1 MPEFGFPA
9 QPRYASMSRIIA
21 DLRNRSDDT
30 RVEAVTGRFRDVTS
44 IRGGKVNEIM
54 QLEKSI
60 ADLNRYAESISLSE
74 SRAAIMQTNLGV
86 AVDISQNAAD
96 TSILVLQNETE
107 VAAEVFSDRARDDL
121 NALVSNFNAN
131 FAGRALFA
139 GDDAGSVSL
148 ADADTIYSAS
158 VAILEAAPT
167 AAAGYADLEAAF
179 FSAGGLFE
187 TTFYLGGDGRAPLT
201 EIAPGQRVDYGVK
214 SDEGAIRNV
223 LFNTVVLAA
232 AYDRTNAISDD
243 QRRTML
249 DHGSNGIRATVA
261 ELIDVRSRLGTAEA
275 RIADVKA
282 RNIAAEAAFGLR
294 FNELA
299 GADSF
304 EAALTLT
311 ELDTQL
317 QTAYQSTA
325 RLSNLSLA
333 NYI

>member
-1 MPEFGFPA
+1 MPDFGFPA

-30 RVEAVTGRFRDVTS
+30 RVEAVTGRFQDVTS
-44 IRGGKVNEIM
+44 VRGGNVNEIM
-54 QLEKSI
+54 ELEKSI
-60 ADLNRYAESISLSE
+60 ADLNNYAVSISLSE
-74 SRAAIMQTNLGV
+74 SRAAIMQTNLGI
-86 AVDISQNAAD
+86 AADIAQNSAD

-107 VAAEVFSDRARDDL
+107 ISAEVFSDRALDDL
-121 NALVSNFNAN
+121 NALVTSFNAN

-148 ADADTIYSAS
+148 ADAETIYTAS
-158 VAILEAAPT
+158 VAILDAAPT
-167 AAAGYADLEAAF
+167 AAAGYANLENEF
-179 FSAGGLFE
+179 FGAGGLFE
-187 TTFYLGGDGRAPLT
+187 TTFYLGGDGSAPLT
-201 EIAPGQRVDYGVK
+201 EISPGQRVDYGVK
-214 SDEGAIRNV
+214 ADEGAVRNA
-223 LFNTVVLAA
+223 LFNTVILAA
-232 AYDRTNAISDD
+232 SFDRTNAVPDD
-243 QRRTML
+243 QRKAML
-249 DHGSNGIRATVA
+249 ELGSNGIRGTIA

-317 QTAYQSTA
+317 QTAYQTTA

>member
-21 DLRNRSDDT
+21 DLRSRSDDT

-44 IRGGKVNEIM
+44 ERGGNVNEIM

-60 ADLNRYAESISLSE
+60 ADLNSYAESISLSE
-74 SRAAIMQTNLGV
+74 SRATIMQTNLGV
-86 AVDISQNAAD
+86 ATDIAQNFAD

-107 VAAEVFSDRARDDL
+107 VAAEVFSAHARDDL

-148 ADADTIYSAS
+148 ADANTIFTAS

-167 AAAGYADLEAAF
+167 AAAGYANLENEF
-179 FSAGGLFE
+179 FGAGGLFE
-187 TTFYLGGDGRAPLT
+187 STFYLGGDGRPPLT
-201 EIAPGQRVDYGVK
+201 EIAPGQRIDYGVK
-214 SDEGAIRNV
+214 ADEGAIRNA

-232 AYDRTNAISDD
+232 SYDRTNAVPND
-243 QRRTML
+243 QRRAML
-249 DHGSNGIRATVA
+249 DLGSNGIRGTVA

-282 RNIAAEAAFGLR
+282 RNIAAEAAFGIR

-304 EAALTLT
+304 EAALSLT

>member
-9 QPRYASMSRIIA
+9 QPRYASMSRLIA
-21 DLRNRSDDT
+21 DLRSRSDDT

-44 IRGGKVNEIM
+44 VRRGNVDEIM

-60 ADLNRYAESISLSE
+60 ADLNTFAESIALSE
-74 SRAAIMQTNLGV
+74 TRASIMQANLGT
-86 AVDISQNAAD
+86 AVDIAQNAAD
-96 TSILVLQNETE
+96 TSILVLSNETE
-107 VAAEVFSDRARDDL
+107 IAAEVFSDRARDDL

-139 GDDAGSVSL
+139 GDDAGTVAL
-148 ADADTIYSAS
+148 ADAETIFTTS

-167 AAAGYADLEAAF
+167 AAAGYADLQNEF
-179 FSAGGLFE
+179 FGAGGAFE
-187 TTFYLGGDGRAPLT
+187 TMFYQGGAGRAPLT
-201 EIAPGQRVDYGVK
+201 EIAEGQRVDYGVK
-214 SDEGAIRNV
+214 ADEDAIRSA
-223 LFNTVVLAA
+223 LFNTIVFAA
-232 AYDRTNAISDD
+232 AYDRSNTIPDD
-243 QRRTML
+243 ERRAL
-249 DHGSNGIRATVA
+249 LQHGSDGMRGAIT
-261 ELIDVRSRLGTAEA
+261 EMIDVRSRLGTAEA
-275 RIADVKA
+275 RIADVKS
-282 RNIAAEAAFGLR
+282 RNVAAEAAFTLR

-299 GADSF
+299 GADTF

-317 QTAYQSTA
+317 QTAYQTTA